1 MESNDMNSSI
11 STRTIIASVPLQF
24 TVGTIFDKIPLHY
37 KIPGFDCEIVTC
49 YFREKKKGELSHKK
63 SKTLRSS
70 FRNVV
75 NLILRTG
82 DRYINLKLSTH
93 GNLQITGAKDKN
105 KVYHAVSYLLFT
117 VHQTCPEI
125 VVEWKDKIEIV
136 FRTVMTNM
144 VFSVDYL
151 IDKKKLNNVIQTSTN
166 FYNLVET
173 SFGYTGMNIKIPV
186 ENELQSTQASKCIE
200 IDFLTQQHQLLDKI
214 VSLHFKKNQKFNTFL
229 VFHSGKV
236 LMSGI
241 DEQTMMNDFHL
252 FQNFLQIQKKN
263 IEEKI
268 IV

>member
-1 MESNDMNSSI
+1 MSAESSI

-24 TVGTIFDKIPLHY
+24 TVGIIFEKIPLNY

-49 YFREKKKGELSHKK
+49 YFREKKKGDLSHKK
-63 SKTLRSS
+63 SKTPRSS

-82 DRYINLKLSTH
+82 GRFINLKLSTH
-93 GNLQITGAKDKN
+93 GNLQITGAKDKI
-105 KVYHAVSYLLFT
+105 KVYDAVCYLLF
-117 VHQTCPEI
+117 VIQKTCPEI
-125 VVEWKDKIEIV
+125 VVDWKNNIEVI
-136 FRTVMTNM
+136 FRTVMTNI
-144 VFSVDYL
+144 VFSVNYL

-186 ENELQSTQASKCIE
+186 EKNLLSSQASKCIK
-200 IDFLTQQHQLLDKI
+200 IDFEAQKHELSDKT

-229 VFHSGKV
+229 VFHSGKI

-241 DEQTMMNDFHL
+241 DEETMLSDFHL
-252 FQNFLQIQKKN
+252 FQNFLSIQKQN
-263 IEEKI
+263 IEENI
-268 IV
+268 LV